1 MNTKVF
7 AVSALFAVCGLSL
20 FAASP
25 AATQDWVIRYVATHG
40 GGGGGPTSGVSQSW
54 VVEYMRTNAE
64 PTAATTAQD
73 ERTALLMRKQ
83 NAVALALLEASNS
96 GLYALAFSY
105 VTPSNGWRNVKMAN
119 RDGGGW
125 TNVVYGCGVST
136 NNQHEAVLVLDALDY
151 NCSTF
156 SNYTGRNVF
165 TRVDGDV
172 TNSIYV
178 GYASV
183 TTNDYKTARG
193 EN

>member
-1 MNTKVF
+1 MKIKFSILAAT
-7 AVSALFAVCGLSL
+7 ALLGASAL

-25 AATQDWVIRYVATHG
+25 AATQKWVQDYVSTHG
-40 GGGGGPTSGVSQSW
+40 GASIAW
-54 VVEYMRTNAE
+54 VIDYVRTNAA
-64 PTAATTAQD
+64 PTSATRSQD
-73 ERTALLMRKQ
+73 ERTALRTRMQ
-83 NAVALALLEASNS
+83 NALALSLLEASSS

-105 VTPSNGWRNVKMAN
+105 IDSSNIWHNVKMPE

-136 NNQHEAVLVLDALDY
+136 NEQHEAVLVLDELDY
-151 NCSTF
+151 NCATF

-165 TRVDGDV
+165 TRIEGSV

-178 GYASV
+178 SYSSI

>member
-1 MNTKVF
+1 MKLKLYTL
-7 AVSALFAVCGLSL
+7 AATALLCASAL

-25 AATQDWVIRYVATHG
+25 AATQKWVKDYVSTHG
-40 GGGGGPTSGVSQSW
+40 GASIAW
-54 VVEYMRTNAE
+54 VIDYVRTNAA
-64 PTAATTAQD
+64 PTAATAAQD
-73 ERTALLMRKQ
+73 ERTALRTRMQ
-83 NAVALALLEASNS
+83 NALALSLLEASNS
-96 GLYALAFSY
+96 GLYCLAFSY
-105 VTPSNGWRNVKMAN
+105 ATPSNGLLSVKMAE

-136 NNQHEAVLVLDALDY
+136 NAQHEAVLVLDALDY
-151 NCSTF
+151 NCTTF

-165 TRVDGDV
+165 TRIDGNA

-178 GYASV
+178 GYSSI

>member
-1 MNTKVF
+1 MRKIIIIAATVILG
-7 AVSALFAVCGLSL
+7 VSAL

-25 AATQDWVIRYVATHG
+25 AATQKWVQDYVSTHG
-40 GGGGGPTSGVSQSW
+40 GGVSMEW
-54 VVEYMRTNAE
+54 VIDYVRTNAA
-64 PTAATTAQD
+64 PTAATAAQD
-73 ERTALLMRKQ
+73 ERTALRTRMQ
-83 NAVALALLEASNS
+83 NALALSLLEASSS

-105 VTPSNGWRNVKMAN
+105 VTPSNGLRNVKMAEAN
-119 RDGGGW
+119 GGGW

-136 NNQHEAVLVLDALDY
+136 NEQHEAVLVLDALDY
-151 NCSTF
+151 NCATF

-165 TRVDGDV
+165 TRIDGDV

-178 GYASV
+178 GYSSI

>member
-1 MNTKVF
+1 MRKLIITVC
-7 AVSALFAVCGLSL
+7 ALLGASEL

-25 AATQDWVIRYVATHG
+25 AATQKWVQDYVSTHG
-40 GGGGGPTSGVSQSW
+40 GGGGGSSGVSMEW
-54 VVEYMRTNAE
+54 VIDYVRTNAA
-64 PTAATTAQD
+64 PTAATAAQD
-73 ERTALLMRKQ
+73 ERTALRTRMQ
-83 NAVALALLEASNS
+83 NALALSLLEASSS
-96 GLYALAFSY
+96 GLYALSFSY
-105 VTPSNGWRNVKMAN
+105 VTPSNRLLNVKMAD

-136 NNQHEAVLVLDALDY
+136 NEQHEAVLVLDALDY
-151 NCSTF
+151 NCATF

-165 TRVDGDV
+165 TRIDGDV

-178 GYASV
+178 GYSSI

>member
-1 MNTKVF
+1 MRYKAIAF
-7 AVSALFAVCGLSL
+7 AATVILAATSL

-25 AATQDWVIRYVATHG
+25 AATQDWVVKYVAEHG
-40 GGGGGPTSGVSQSW
+40 GGVSETW
-54 VVEYMRTNAE
+54 VADYVRTNSA
-64 PTAATTAQD
+64 PTAATAAQD
-73 ERTALLMRKQ
+73 ERTALRTRMQ
-83 NAVALALLEASNS
+83 NALALSLLEASSS
-96 GLYALAFSY
+96 GLYALSFSY
-105 VTPSNGWRNVKMAN
+105 VTPSNRLVNVKMAE

-136 NNQHEAVLVLDALDY
+136 NEHHEAVLVLDALDY
-151 NCSTF
+151 NCATF

-165 TRVDGDV
+165 TRIDGDV

-178 GYASV
+178 GYSSI

>member
-1 MNTKVF
+1 MRKLIIT
-7 AVSALFAVCGLSL
+7 VCVLLGASEL

-25 AATQDWVIRYVATHG
+25 AATQKWVQDYVSTHG
-40 GGGGGPTSGVSQSW
+40 GGVSMEW
-54 VVEYMRTNAE
+54 VINYVRTNAA
-64 PTAATTAQD
+64 PTAATAAQD
-73 ERTALLMRKQ
+73 ERTSLQTRMQ
-83 NAVALALLEASNS
+83 NALALSLLEASSS

-105 VTPSNGWRNVKMAN
+105 VTPSNGLLNVKMAE

-136 NNQHEAVLVLDALDY
+136 NEQHEAVLVIDALDY
-151 NCSTF
+151 NCATF

-165 TRVDGDV
+165 TRIDGNV

-178 GYASV
+178 GYSSI

>member
-1 MNTKVF
+1 MRKLIITVC
-7 AVSALFAVCGLSL
+7 ALLGASAL

-25 AATQDWVIRYVATHG
+25 AATQKWVQDYVATHG
-40 GGGGGPTSGVSQSW
+40 GGQRGVSMEW
-54 VVEYMRTNAE
+54 VINYVRTNVS
-64 PTAATTAQD
+64 PTASTAAQD
-73 ERTALLMRKQ
+73 ERTALQTRMQ
-83 NAVALALLEASNS
+83 NALALSLLEASSS

-105 VTPSNGWRNVKMAN
+105 VTPSNGLLNVKMAE

-125 TNVVYGCGVST
+125 TNVVYDCGVST
-136 NNQHEAVLVLDALDY
+136 NEQHEAVLVIDALDY
-151 NCSTF
+151 NCATF

-165 TRVDGDV
+165 TRIDGDV

-178 GYASV
+178 GYSSI

>member
-1 MNTKVF
+1 MKLKLLS
-7 AVSALFAVCGLSL
+7 AVATALLCASALY
-20 FAASP
+20 AASP
-25 AATQDWVIRYVATHG
+25 AATQKWVQDYVSTHG
-40 GGGGGPTSGVSQSW
+40 GGVSMEW
-54 VVEYMRTNAE
+54 VIDYVRTNAA
-64 PTAATTAQD
+64 PTAATAAQD
-73 ERTALLMRKQ
+73 ERTALRTRMQ
-83 NAVALALLEASNS
+83 NALALSLLEASSS

-105 VTPSNGWRNVKMAN
+105 VTPSNGWRNVKMAE

-136 NNQHEAVLVLDALDY
+136 NEQHEAVLVIDALDY

-156 SNYTGRNVF
+156 SNYTERNVF
-165 TRVDGDV
+165 TRIDGSV

-178 GYASV
+178 GYSSI

>member
-1 MNTKVF
+1 MRKLIITVCALLGAF
-7 AVSALFAVCGLSL
+7 AL

-25 AATQDWVIRYVATHG
+25 AATQKWVQDYVATHG
-40 GGGGGPTSGVSQSW
+40 GGGGGSSGVSMEW
-54 VVEYMRTNAE
+54 VVNYVRTNAA
-64 PTAATTAQD
+64 PTAATAAQD
-73 ERTALLMRKQ
+73 DRTALRTRMQ
-83 NAVALALLEASNS
+83 NALAFSLLEASSS

-105 VTPSNGWRNVKMAN
+105 VTPSNGLLNVKMAE

-136 NNQHEAVLVLDALDY
+136 NEQHEAVLVLDALDY
-151 NCSTF
+151 NCATF

-165 TRVDGDV
+165 TRIDGNV

-178 GYASV
+178 GYSSI